1 MSTRATGG
9 RAEQLA
15 RRYLIRQGL
24 KPVTENW
31 HCRQGEIDLIM
42 RDRKTLVF
50 VEVRFRRNSTYG
62 TPAATVGLTKQRRL
76 VHAAHRYLQQL
87 GSEPPCRF
95 DVIAITAEPELQ
107 LQWIRNAFDATVY

>member
-1 MSTRATGG
+1 
-9 RAEQLA
+9 
-15 RRYLIRQGL
+15 
-24 KPVTENW
+24 
-31 HCRQGEIDLIM
+31 M